1 MRVSI
6 PKPCHANWNSMSKE
20 EQSRF
25 CSLCKTSV
33 YNVADL
39 TEQEAETVLSKD
51 DICARI
57 THNDEGHIQTRN
69 GFSSV
74 LIITGLLACNDTS
87 VEPTLNA
94 THETVEQIE
103 HNSNTGK
110 TKGSADEHIWM
121 GKTTADNTDQK
132 MQNHEEQQTEKQTAD
147 EDCATQNTHTSQG
160 NTSNPKPPKM
170 GRIFKPKNPPPPE
183 VQE

>member
-6 PKPCHANWNSMSKE
+6 PKPCHANWNSMTKE

-25 CSLCKTSV
+25 CSLCKASV
-33 YNVADL
+33 YNIADL
-39 TEQEAETVLSKD
+39 TEQEAETVLSKND
-51 DICARI
+51 VCARI
-57 THNDEGHIQTRN
+57 SHNHEGHIQTRN

-74 LIITGLLACNDTS
+74 LIITGLLACNDGS
-87 VEPTLNA
+87 VEPTPNA

-121 GKTTADNTDQK
+121 GKTTENTDQK
-132 MQNHEEQQTEKQTAD
+132 MQDHEEQASD
-147 EDCATQNTHTSQG
+147 EDCASENSHTSQG
-160 NTSNPKPPKM
+160 NASNPKPKPPKM
-170 GRIFKPKNPPPPE
+170 GRIAKPKEPPSPKA
-183 VQE
+183 QQ